1 MRRFVAQ
8 AHGALI
14 GQAPWSGQVL
24 SLHPRAV
31 NILRADGLAVSVV
44 ADRWAMS
51 AMAVLSNEL
60 FEPPLETTVVD
71 MPARMDQGVISF
83 DDFISV
89 DCAKSPPWEGCIEL
103 ATVPLM
109 TVERIHAICAALFTW
124 GKPGGLLGVLR
135 NDPPEN
141 PFVTWVRD
149 SLRRGRA
156 EDLVGS
162 GPGLTPAGD
171 DFLTGAMLA
180 SSESD
185 ILDRP
190 RLKRALAGTT
200 PLGRTLLWMA
210 MQGRFP
216 AYLVDF
222 LQISAVTGASRDEI
236 DDAVRAACAHG
247 GTSGTDA
254 LTGFSWRMLMTG
266 CRIPVTR

>member
-14 GQAPWSGQVL
+14 GQVPWSGQVL

-31 NILRADGLAVSVV
+31 NILRADGLAVSIV
-44 ADRWAMS
+44 ADRAAMS
-51 AMAVLSNEL
+51 AMGVLSNEL
-60 FEPPLETTVVD
+60 FEPPLETTLVD
-71 MPARMDQGVISF
+71 MPVRMEQGLISF
-83 DDFISV
+83 GDFISL
-89 DCAKSPPWEGCIEL
+89 DCAKSLPWEGCIDL
-103 ATVPLM
+103 AAVPLM
-109 TVERIHAICAALFTW
+109 TVERIHAICAALFEW

-141 PFVTWVRD
+141 PFVTWARD
-149 SLRRGRA
+149 SLRHGRA

-185 ILDRP
+185 ILDRA
-190 RLKRALAGTT
+190 RLERALAGTT

-210 MQGRFP
+210 MQRRFP

-222 LQISAVTGASRDEI
+222 LDVIAGTGTSRDEI
-236 DDAVRAACAHG
+236 DDAVCAACAHG
-247 GTSGTDA
+247 ETSGTDA
-254 LTGFSWRMLMTG
+254 LTGYCWRMLMTG
-266 CRIPVTR
+266 WRIPATT